1 VFVLGLVAVAFV
13 ATLLLPDTKLR
24 KTFDEVAL
32 PARAR

>member
-1 VFVLGLVAVAFV
+1 V